1 MSLIPS
7 ESYSFPD
14 HFTRTVVPSRK
25 PKNEEPEPV
34 PLETRRKKSAIVP
47 LPDPEVRPPT
57 APRLNPEP
65 IRSKTPVAAPNPA
78 LRRAGAPPPRIP
90 DAPMRKMPLPPTLK
104 PKVRWNTHAP
114 AVDHP
119 APTSE
124 NGTASVAPITAAPN
138 AIPMNPPRV
147 VRPPRL
153 MPPPQASV
161 VQNFA
166 PGPVLEPIAPAQMRS
181 VPAKPRPVA
190 VSNPQAD
197 FFATL
202 ARTREIA
209 MLAQTREIALSNQRQ
224 KMKFRRF
231 IVCECAALGTL
242 LPVAIVGLLF
252 HPTNAAAVWIINI
265 SAVASAVTAALIPI
279 IFYAFTPT
287 LPEIER

>member
-57 APRLNPEP
+57 APRINPQP
-65 IRSKTPVAAPNPA
+65 IRSKAPVVAPNPA
-78 LRRAGAPPPRIP
+78 LRRVSAPPPRIP
-90 DAPMRKMPLPPTLK
+90 DAPMRKMPFPPTLK
-104 PKVRWNTHAP
+104 PKVRWNTRAP
-114 AVDHP
+114 AMDGR

-124 NGTASVAPITAAPN
+124 NGTASAAPITAARN
-138 AIPMNPPRV
+138 VIPMNPPRV
-147 VRPPRL
+147 VRPPR
-153 MPPPQASV
+153 
-161 VQNFA
+161 
-166 PGPVLEPIAPAQMRS
+166 
-181 VPAKPRPVA
+181 PVA
-190 VSNPQAD
+190 ASNPQVD

-209 MLAQTREIALSNQRQ
+209 MLAQSRETALSNQRQ